1 MGASVCCRATTPN
14 NQPTFFCVRTA
25 IISWNK
31 CNTDRKLKTNVC
43 LILSCMNESFA
54 QGLIISID
62 CFALPKYHSLHHRC
76 PSVKSSTWPLN
87 LLTTRGWI
95 SKWIGGFWKFPI
107 SSKILMDF
115 QILQFQEIADAS
127 IFWAQ
132 IFDFR
137 FNKIFLPKFQIHDDI
152 LAVNL
157 VHNS

>member
-1 MGASVCCRATTPN
+1 MGASLCCRATTPN

-43 LILSCMNESFA
+43 LILSCMNESFT
-54 QGLIISID
+54 QGLIISFD

-95 SKWIGGFWKFPI
+95 SEQIGGFWKFPI

-115 QILQFQEIADAS
+115 QILQRKLRMHPFFGPRFS
-127 IFWAQ
+127 ILHLIKYFCPN
-132 IFDFR
+132 FR
-137 FNKIFLPKFQIHDDI
+137 FTTTF
-152 LAVNL
+152 
-157 VHNS
+157 